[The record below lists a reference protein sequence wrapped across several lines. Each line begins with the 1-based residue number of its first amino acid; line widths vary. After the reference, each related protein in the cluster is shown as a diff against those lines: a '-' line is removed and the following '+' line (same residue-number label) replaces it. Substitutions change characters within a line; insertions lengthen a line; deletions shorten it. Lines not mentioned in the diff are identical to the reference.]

1 MNKNNDNSTFDFDD
15 QQFSEKFNKNIEKAL
30 GDTDTFSQ
38 NQEQMQKQVEELV
51 QDIKLE
57 EEVNK
62 PEIATPSEK
71 DLVTTNNGLNDT
83 VATLEEPSNDLE
95 DQEIEDKL
103 MNINASLA
111 KQIGDEIDSSSEQL
125 KKKKK
130 RKKILTG
137 LGISFLSIILL
148 GVFLVF
154 TPPGNKLLVSMGVN
168 ASGMIWSSMTK
179 PFDDNAKAASDV
191 DVLDDDDIKSDA
203 PDIDPATISWPTH
216 PGEGRHEDGVYNILL
231 LGEEAIGMGDGRGHT
246 DVIVI
251 ATMNTNNKTVK
262 LTSLMRDSYVQIPG
276 YNDNKLNSA
285 YAKGGLDLLYET
297 IALNFDIKLDGCVK
311 VNFKNFEKIIDRI
324 GGIDVTLKKVEADYL
339 NTTNYISNK
348 KYRTVKEGLNH
359 FNGNQALGY
368 ARIRHISTITGNN
381 NDYGRTDRHRIILNA
396 IFEKCKAKSKTD
408 LAAMMVDFL
417 PLITTDIDAECF
429 KGLLNSFID
438 MGMST
443 GTIDQLRIPVNGAFK
458 DNLKIRGMSVVVPD
472 LPKNIEALHSFIFGD
487 PVATTT
493 PDAPKK
499 SDDKS
504 KSKK

>member
-15 QQFSEKFNKNIEKAL
+15 QQFSEKFNKNIEKVL
-30 GDTDTFSQ
+30 GDTDTFPQ
-38 NQEQMQKQVEELV
+38 DQEQMQKQVEELV

-179 PFDDNAKAASDV
+179 SFDDNTKVATDEDV
-191 DVLDDDDIKSDA
+191 IDEDDKQSDA
-203 PDIDPATISWPTH
+203 PELDPATIS
-216 PGEGRHEDGVYNILL
+216 
-231 LGEEAIGMGDGRGHT
+231 
-246 DVIVI
+246 
-251 ATMNTNNKTVK
+251 
-262 LTSLMRDSYVQIPG
+262 
-276 YNDNKLNSA
+276 
-285 YAKGGLDLLYET
+285 
-297 IALNFDIKLDGCVK
+297 
-311 VNFKNFEKIIDRI
+311 
-324 GGIDVTLKKVEADYL
+324 
-339 NTTNYISNK
+339 
-348 KYRTVKEGLNH
+348 
-359 FNGNQALGY
+359 
-368 ARIRHISTITGNN
+368 
-381 NDYGRTDRHRIILNA
+381 
-396 IFEKCKAKSKTD
+396 
-408 LAAMMVDFL
+408 
-417 PLITTDIDAECF
+417 
-429 KGLLNSFID
+429 
-438 MGMST
+438 
-443 GTIDQLRIPVNGAFK
+443 
-458 DNLKIRGMSVVVPD
+458 
-472 LPKNIEALHSFIFGD
+472 
-487 PVATTT
+487 
-493 PDAPKK
+493 
-499 SDDKS
+499 
-504 KSKK
+504 